1 VNITSIESRFTPEML
16 AAIRDEVDSFVQER
30 FTLDDYS
37 INKHLIDT
45 FFIQPL
51 FYATLL
57 NYYTMY
63 EQRSTISMSDIYK
76 DDIIS
81 PSKKDAYFAS
91 LSQAIGLGSASMDRD
106 EIVSSLENRLTISD
120 TKIHSDMMQIV
131 RTYDKA
137 KDGATGVFWT
147 MFRNSPDHM
156 YFTGDKFGIPIIY
169 ENITYDIE
177 LETITTQPIILSDV
191 ERYKKL
197 SNGGRVT
204 NFIDIYVDTKTE
216 AWQQSVSITVGEE
229 VIVELPRKKWKK
241 VWLSTSLENEKDN
254 VSCTEM
260 EDGYLGFGDR
270 TITLKVVGP
279 FNGTVRGEYYKDTI
293 ADEDD
298 IISEHP
304 EYDIKFF
311 GMLPLD
317 MKIKLKNGNSIS
329 RVKEELGIPLDGGTW
344 STKIVDVSRILNKNG
359 NSIVGIDAE
368 LYINPLCKREVK
380 IYNNELAIEQQS
392 ILSWVDIDNT
402 CIQAFE
408 FIDMETGNVTTI

>member
-1 VNITSIESRFTPEML
+1 
-16 AAIRDEVDSFVQER
+16 
-30 FTLDDYS
+30 
-37 INKHLIDT
+37 
-45 FFIQPL
+45 
-51 FYATLL
+51 
-57 NYYTMY
+57 
-63 EQRSTISMSDIYK
+63 
-76 DDIIS
+76 
-81 PSKKDAYFAS
+81 
-91 LSQAIGLGSASMDRD
+91 
-106 EIVSSLENRLTISD
+106 
-120 TKIHSDMMQIV
+120 
-131 RTYDKA
+131 
-137 KDGATGVFWT
+137 
-147 MFRNSPDHM
+147 
-156 YFTGDKFGIPIIY
+156 
-169 ENITYDIE
+169 
-177 LETITTQPIILSDV
+177 
-191 ERYKKL
+191 
-197 SNGGRVT
+197 
-204 NFIDIYVDTKTE
+204 
-216 AWQQSVSITVGEE
+216 
-229 VIVELPRKKWKK
+229 
-241 VWLSTSLENEKDN
+241 
-254 VSCTEM
+254 
-260 EDGYLGFGDR
+260 
-270 TITLKVVGP
+270 LKVVGP

-402 CIQAFE
+402 CVQAFE